1 MEVIVKLTKQHFRG
15 ICFWLML
22 SAVLVSAVQAQK
34 PPQPA
39 APAQASVSVLKDI
52 TYQKVEIAGQLQ
64 FIIKVEGPFL
74 IETFE
79 LMAPRRLVIDFSPVS
94 KIEAQPLYQVNDI
107 GVLNVRTGQFQ
118 SSVARVVFDMDV
130 RVPSHS
136 ITTLPDG
143 VNVTFWQEAIPQP
156 EVTPEVKPTLKPEQ
170 PQIPAVKRPSFF
182 LRAGP
187 GLTFFLKPTF
197 TASTEY
203 QLYGETAT
211 ITETFDQQLRPVFD
225 FWMGKTLSSK
235 WSAGLGASLQ
245 LLGILPSLEASLPH
259 PFIYNQYRTVT
270 YKAGESSSNMYVVSE
285 AGTEPLLVTGL
296 SSSMWTIY
304 AFGLYSFV
312 QTDELDISAG
322 PVVGFSFGTLFSM
335 ADLQISETPPY
346 ASENVSVDSVTFL
359 ENKFFKIDPG
369 LLISGSYAF
378 TPNLSVYLALRL
390 HYADVMVEELARRS
404 SLFRLNVLAG
414 VQYGF

>member
-1 MEVIVKLTKQHFRG
+1 
-15 ICFWLML
+15 ML
-22 SAVLVSAVQAQK
+22 SAVLVSAVQAQQ

-39 APAQASVSVLKDI
+39 APAQAPVSVLKDI

-94 KIEAQPLYQVNDI
+94 KIEAQPLYQVNDM

-118 SSVARVVFDMDV
+118 SSVARVVFDMDFP
-130 RVPSHS
+130 VPSHS

-143 VNVTFWQEAIPQP
+143 VKVTFWQEAIPQP
-156 EVTPEVKPTLKPEQ
+156 EVTPEVTPTLKPEQ
-170 PQIPAVKRPSFF
+170 PQIPTVKRPSFF

-187 GLTFFLKPTF
+187 GLTFFLRPTF

-211 ITETFDQQLRPVFD
+211 ITETFDQNIRPVFD
-225 FWMGKTLSSK
+225 LWMGKTFEPR
-235 WSAGLGASLQ
+235 WSVGLGASFQ
-245 LLGILPSLEASLPH
+245 LLGFTPTLDASLPH
-259 PFIYNQYRTVT
+259 PFLFNQYREVT
-270 YKAGESSSNMYVVSE
+270 FDALTLSSNMKVVSE
-285 AGTEPLLVTGL
+285 TGLEPRDVTSL

-304 AFGLYSFV
+304 AFGLYSLILTEKIEF
-312 QTDELDISAG
+312 SAG
-322 PVVGFSFGTLFSM
+322 LALGFSFGTLFSLEDM
-335 ADLQISETPPY
+335 QITETAPY
-346 ASENVSVDSVTFL
+346 DSQSVKVDSVTFL

-369 LLISGSYAF
+369 LLISGSYALN
-378 TPNLSVYLALRL
+378 PNLSVYLGLRL
-390 HYADVMVEELARRS
+390 HYVDVMVQELARLS
-404 SLFRLNVLAG
+404 SLFRLNFLVGL
-414 VQYGF
+414 QYGF

>member
-22 SAVLVSAVQAQK
+22 SAVLVSAVQAQE

-39 APAQASVSVLKDI
+39 APAQAPVSVLKDI
-52 TYQKVEIAGQLQ
+52 TYQKVEIAEQLQ

-94 KIEAQPLYQVNDI
+94 KIEAQPLYQVNDM

-118 SSVARVVFDMDV
+118 SSAARVVFDMDV

-136 ITTLPDG
+136 ITTLPEG
-143 VNVTFWQEAIPQP
+143 VKVTFWQEAIPQP
-156 EVTPEVKPTLKPEQ
+156 EVTPEVTPTLKPEQ
-170 PQIPAVKRPSFF
+170 PQIPTVKRPSFF
-182 LRAGP
+182 LRGGP

-197 TASTEY
+197 SVQTEY
-203 QLYGETAT
+203 ALYGETAT
-211 ITETFDQQLRPVFD
+211 ITETFDQKLRPVFD
-225 FWMGKTLSSK
+225 LWMGKTLSSK

-259 PFIYNQYRTVT
+259 PFLYNQPRTVS
-270 YKAGESSSNMYVVSE
+270 YEALLQSS
-285 AGTEPLLVTGL
+285 T
-296 SSSMWTIY
+296 MWTIY

-322 PVVGFSFGTLFSM
+322 PVLGFSFGTLFSLE
-335 ADLQISETPPY
+335 DLQISETPPY
-346 ASENVSVDSVTFL
+346 ASENVSIDSVTLL

-369 LLISGSYAF
+369 LLVSGSYALN
-378 TPNLSVYLALRL
+378 PNLSAYLGVRL
-390 HYADVMVEELARRS
+390 HYADVMVQELARRS
-404 SLFRLNVLAG
+404 SLFRINLLVGL
-414 VQYGF
+414 QYGF